1 MSKKTETIEVR
12 ISPELKAKLS
22 EACRGRDQ
30 SMSRLIRNL
39 VEAELSGSV
48 SETTQSG
55 VSILA
60 KSGRQRLREFGIAGV
75 SLLALALTWTFA
87 TQTPVAAQAMVR
99 VTFAEMDRDD
109 DGIITRDEYRRFL
122 EAELAFDED
131 LAEGDFKIPE
141 ACEADFAALDA
152 AAAEENVSDLVTE
165 EFAAFDANKD
175 GRLVYDELSAAMLRE
190 LSEEFTELDGDS
202 DGFLARAE
210 FDGAMALDLSE
221 EDDGLSA
228 ACIQALETQYA
239 PDDASD
245 YASEL
250 RLAFVAMDENRDNRI
265 SHEEYLNN

>member
-12 ISPELKAKLS
+12 LSPELKAKLS
-22 EACRGRDQ
+22 EACRGRNQ

-39 VEAELSGSV
+39 VETELSGSAG
-48 SETTQSG
+48 ETTQSG

-99 VTFAEMDRDD
+99 VTFAEMDRDE

-122 EAELAFDED
+122 EADFAFDD
-131 LAEGDFKIPE
+131 DMAEGDFKTPE
-141 ACEADFAALDA
+141 ACEADFAAFEAL
-152 AAAEENVSDLVTE
+152 EEEDVSDLVTQD
-165 EFAAFDANKD
+165 FAEFDANKD
-175 GRLVYDELSAAMLRE
+175 GRLVYDEVRTAMLRE
-190 LSEEFTELDGDS
+190 LSEEFEELDGNS
-202 DGFLARAE
+202 DGFLTRAE
-210 FDGAMALDLSE
+210 FDSGMVLDLSE

-239 PDDASD
+239 SDDASD
-245 YASEL
+245 YAIDM

-265 SHEEYLNN
+265 SREEYLNN